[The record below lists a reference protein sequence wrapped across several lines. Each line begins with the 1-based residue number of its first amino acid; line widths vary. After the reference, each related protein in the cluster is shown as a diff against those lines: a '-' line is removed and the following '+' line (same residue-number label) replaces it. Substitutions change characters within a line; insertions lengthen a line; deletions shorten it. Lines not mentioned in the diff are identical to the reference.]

1 MSSLSRADRIISI
14 VFTVISLIAVLLM
27 LGHVIAVG
35 NGVIRLGISLIWLA
49 MAVFV
54 LIAKKK
60 LFFRISVPIWLLSMP
75 LIAFTMLW
83 APFIHSY
90 SPWKYVIQ
98 RSYIEVYNRN
108 SSKDFPAI
116 LPSDIN
122 DYEFDYMPSIMQGTG
137 HCWVRFE
144 TSVNTV
150 KTYEDEY
157 APKAIYTLPLS
168 SFESG
173 RIDVEVVSPK
183 AKQPV
188 KEDRALSVS
197 FDRDF
202 WNDTEAT
209 VYVLS
214 ATHNWN
220 HPHSSAVIISSDHK
234 KVQFTQLG

>member
-14 VFTVISLIAVLLM
+14 VFAVISLMAVLLM

-35 NGVIRLGISLIWLA
+35 NGVIRLVISLIWLA
-49 MAVFV
+49 MPVFV
-54 LIAKKK
+54 LIAKKR
-60 LFFRISVPIWLLSMP
+60 LFFGICVPLWLLLMMI
-75 LIAFTMLW
+75 LGFTMLW

-90 SPWKYVIQ
+90 SPWKYGIQ
-98 RSYIEVYNRN
+98 RSYIEMYNRN
-108 SSKDFPAI
+108 SSKDFPAM
-116 LPSDIN
+116 LPGDIE

-150 KTYEDEY
+150 KNYESEY
-157 APKAIYTLPLS
+157 APQAIYTLPLS

-173 RIDVEVVSPK
+173 RIDVETVSPE
-183 AKQPV
+183 AKQSF
-188 KEDRALSVS
+188 KEDRSLSVS